1 VSRRPTFSPKPW
13 TPDWSVID
21 DRVALA
27 SAEEDRDRWAAVAIK
42 MGKQLSDIQDVP
54 EDSLAAE
61 IAAVDAEARPMPLEH
76 AMDPAGKKRKAKE
89 RAVERAEI
97 ARTAEALDAFA
108 ESELSGSKR
117 RK

>member
-1 VSRRPTFSPKPW
+1 M
-13 TPDWSVID
+13 
-21 DRVALA
+21 A
-27 SAEEDRDRWAAVAIK
+27 SAEEDRDRWAAVAIE

-89 RAVERAEI
+89 RAVERADCEHA
-97 ARTAEALDAFA
+97 ARGLRHREGLLVR
-108 ESELSGSKR
+108 ELEGLPPCPHER
-117 RK
+117 GAARVLARQDDDLLQHVG